1 MGLPDNTMTTIAGI
15 LGDMTVDPT
24 TFGAMKPVFK
34 TIGKMG
40 SMSVELA
47 SKVPNIE
54 KGIEAIKKSFNIFY
68 DIEKT
73 GNPEIVAKFKD
84 AFRIAAESKDF
95 SKLAGMGLD
104 VSKYVS
110 KNTKLTEYSKYFRDE
125 SGKFASSKEYQKIL
139 DTAFGP
145 QRQLNLSKRNR

>member
-68 DIEKT
+68 DIEKQAIRKLSLNSRMLFALLR
-73 GNPEIVAKFKD
+73 NP
-84 AFRIAAESKDF
+84 
-95 SKLAGMGLD
+95 
-104 VSKYVS
+104 
-110 KNTKLTEYSKYFRDE
+110 
-125 SGKFASSKEYQKIL
+125 KIL
-139 DTAFGP
+139 VNWPEWDWMFPSMFLKT
-145 QRQLNLSKRNR
+145 QN